1 MRKWLFCITNIFVS
15 ILLLIGCN
23 NIVKENDEEEIKKVI
38 DTVLSYEGE
47 YDANVNKY
55 VSEDTFYDSNYVVF
69 YSYFLGNTD
78 LTKYESEI
86 KSIEKEGDQYIVYM
100 VINMEAVGEL
110 SSEEDDEEEVDNPE
124 AEGNNVPV
132 EVVISK
138 KNGQFY
144 IEKVKEYDSLEEAKK
159 EHEEFK

>member
-69 YSYFLGNTD
+69 YSYFG
-78 LTKYESEI
+78 KYRF
-86 KSIEKEGDQYIVYM
+86 
-100 VINMEAVGEL
+100 N
-110 SSEEDDEEEVDNPE
+110 
-124 AEGNNVPV
+124 
-132 EVVISK
+132 
-138 KNGQFY
+138 
-144 IEKVKEYDSLEEAKK
+144 
-159 EHEEFK
+159 